1 MGEPDL
7 ERRSDLGECSP
18 FFPLA
23 AGEAERLLASALGER
38 ERECLRES
46 TDLQQTTLI
55 SNKESANVCF
65 DEA

>member
-7 ERRSDLGECSP
+7 ERGSDLGDRSP

-46 TDLQQTTLI
+46 PDLQGKTLI
-55 SNKESANVCF
+55 SRN
-65 DEA
+65 